1 VDTLKKAYA
10 DPAAYPDLIVRIG
23 GHSRYFNDFDDTMKR
38 RFIERFE
45 VEEGAFA

>member
-1 VDTLKKAYA
+1 
-10 DPAAYPDLIVRIG
+10 VRIG